1 MIEIKA
7 NEIKS
12 VKVSKEFQEVGIE
25 YLRDEDIATMSVT
38 DNTMVTKIKRLC
50 SEAPDAYKCYVGSYN
65 PDTGE
70 PDSYI
75 VKFPKNLLSFRKPSN
90 RPKRQLT
97 EEQRKAVGERFRK
110 KHDTT
115 RSKND

>member
-1 MIEIKA
+1 MTEIKA
-7 NEIKS
+7 DKIS
-12 VKVSKEFQEVGIE
+12 AVKVSKEFQEVGIE

-38 DNTMVTKIKRLC
+38 DNMMVTKIKRLC
-50 SEAPDAYKCYVGSYN
+50 KDAPDAYKCYVGSYN

-90 RPKRQLT
+90 RPKRQFT
-97 EEQRKAVGERFRK
+97 EEQRKAAGKRLRK
-110 KHDTT
+110 MHEA
-115 RSKND
+115 RRNKND